1 MPGMGMPGMG
11 MSPVMPSY
19 GMPPVMP
26 SYGIPPAIPSMM
38 GQPQMM
44 NSLMPGMPMISPRL
58 GMYDNMA
65 PYGGLY

>member
-1 MPGMGMPGMG
+1 MPGMGMPSM
-11 MSPVMPSY
+11 

-26 SYGIPPAIPSMM
+26 SYGMPSYGMPPAIPSMM
-38 GQPQMM
+38 GQPQIM
-44 NSLMPGMPMISPRL
+44 NSMMPGMPMISPRL